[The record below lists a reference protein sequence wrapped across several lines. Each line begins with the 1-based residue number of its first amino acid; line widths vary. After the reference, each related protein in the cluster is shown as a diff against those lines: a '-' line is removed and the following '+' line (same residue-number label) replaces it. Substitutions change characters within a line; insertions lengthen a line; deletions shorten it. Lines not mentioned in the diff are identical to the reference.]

1 MSDDDEDRRYGRVQE
16 SSAALRRLI
25 LEWKIPLGG
34 ASGVGEIFPRFIS
47 KRALPDVRG
56 RIQYRPQGEGSGLVA
71 SSRNDRW
78 REASVRYSW
87 DRAGTVC
94 GHGPGGGN
102 REGVFKAIS
111 WLKSA
116 SSVRRAVEYI
126 IRSGPPNRLELSI
139 PLTGW
144 HECRP
149 GVALPMRDVE
159 SIEQALDTWSLLD
172 DAENLSPKGKSAE
185 ESERQ
190 MMPAKERLRYRQS
203 LHCTFSAVITSPD
216 DRARFVKAAREGL
229 RDIFVANGHR
239 VIWAIH
245 ENKRR
250 IHVHMIVQ
258 VRQSESLVRDGA
270 RPKRLQ
276 FGWRTADVI
285 RHEFV
290 RRMQENGLGLTA
302 TSREDRDRMRGAIA
316 NDGEELRRLQ
326 SKGFH
331 AGSAKLIRTLEIF
344 APQWVARYLPEYEQ
358 RRATHVAARMEYL
371 PTARTAWKR
380 AIATARSWDDLE
392 SVLGE
397 EGWQLA
403 ISPKPCRR
411 MTLESGAI
419 RYPIRALDRSTGF
432 EKLER
437 TLGEKYEQWRHRK
450 KSMEE
455 KVKDELSP
463 RPIWNLFQRRAKT
476 KAAPIDAIIERPT
489 IVSRTVEAASRT
501 EACATVRQIC
511 KNIFIN
517 AEAAIEAYGNLR
529 AELAAHGRRHLTY
542 GDKVRTRR
550 LETFADWLLIH
561 RPEFFGTIDCTSEW
575 NVSAE
580 NFKKLLV
587 LADFGSGE
595 GAVGQQHDQNY
606 VRRGIQQARN
616 LRRGIEEKRRYER
629 WVREVNRMVLSLRKL
644 ADSIDRI
651 DPGDPATTRTSK
663 AIVDIA
669 RVTAHRAIGVA
680 EAKESGDSNVPGAE
694 VHVLRHSITSS
705 YTPLHEQAM
714 VRTQSTVPG
723 RGSLSGDAVPER

>member
-16 SSAALRRLI
+16 ASAALRRLV
-25 LEWKIPLGG
+25 LEWQIPLGQV
-34 ASGVGEIFPRFIS
+34 SGRLFSNHDVPNVPR
-47 KRALPDVRG
+47 RNAPRM
-56 RIQYRPQGEGSGLVA
+56 QGDGSGSPVL
-71 SSRNDRW
+71 SHDDGW
-78 REASVRYSW
+78 RRAVVRYTW
-87 DRAGTVC
+87 NRARTIC
-94 GHGPGGGN
+94 SHGPSGGN
-102 REGVFKAIS
+102 NSEGVFKAIS

-126 IRSGPPNRLELSI
+126 SRAETTNRSSQDV
-139 PLTGW
+139 PLTAW
-144 HECRP
+144 HEFRP
-149 GVALPMRDVE
+149 GLALPLRNTE
-159 SIEQALDTWSLLD
+159 SIQQALETWSLLS
-172 DAENLSPKGKSAE
+172 DAENLSPQAKSAE
-185 ESERQ
+185 ESERS
-190 MMPAKERLRYRQS
+190 MMAPKERLRYRQA

-216 DRARFVKAAREGL
+216 DRVRFVEAARNAL
-229 RDIFVANGHR
+229 RDIFVVSGHR

-250 IHVHMIVQ
+250 IHIHMVVQ
-258 VRQSESLVRDGA
+258 VRQSESLVSDGA
-270 RPKRLQ
+270 RPKRIQ
-276 FGWRTADVI
+276 FGWRTADMI

-290 RRMQENGLGLTA
+290 RRMRKNGLDLTA
-302 TSREDRDRMRGAIA
+302 TSREDRDRTREAIA

-331 AGSAKLIRTLEIF
+331 AGSAKLIRNLEIF

-380 AIATARSWDDLE
+380 AVATARSWDGFE
-392 SVLGE
+392 AVLGE

-437 TLGEKYEQWRHRK
+437 ILGEKYEQWRHRK

-455 KVKDELSP
+455 KVKDELPP
-463 RPIWNLFQRRAKT
+463 RPIWNLFQRSAKT
-476 KAAPIDAIIERPT
+476 KAVPIDAIVERPV
-489 IVSRTVEAASRT
+489 IVSRTVEATSRT

-517 AEAAIEAYGNLR
+517 AEAAIESYGNLR
-529 AELAAHGRRHLTY
+529 AELAEHGPRHLTY

-550 LETFADWLLIH
+550 LETFADWLLIY
-561 RPEFFGTIDCTSEW
+561 RPEFFGKIDCTSERH
-575 NVSAE
+575 VSAE

-587 LADFGSGE
+587 LADFGSGN
-595 GAVGQQHDQNY
+595 GAAGQQYDQDY

-616 LRRGIEEKRRYER
+616 LHRAVEEKRRYER

-644 ADSIDRI
+644 ADLIDRI
-651 DPGDPATTRTSK
+651 DPGDPATTRMSK

-680 EAKESGDSNVPGAE
+680 EAKESGDSNVMDAE
-694 VHVLRHSITSS
+694 VHLHPNSVTLS
-705 YTPLHEQAM
+705 YGSLLQRAT
-714 VRTQSTVPG
+714 VRTQTTVPD
-723 RGSLSGDAVPER
+723 RHSQSGDVVPER